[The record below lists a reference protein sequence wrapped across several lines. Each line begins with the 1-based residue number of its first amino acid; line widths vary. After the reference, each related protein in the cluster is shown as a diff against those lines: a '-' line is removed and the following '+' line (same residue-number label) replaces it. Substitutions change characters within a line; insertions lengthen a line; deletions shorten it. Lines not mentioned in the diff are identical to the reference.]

1 MYHRIRIFSSVF
13 IIVFF
18 LLTIFSSIFADSFR
32 GKPILSGTWRNQE
45 IEYVAGETLVK
56 LKPGVSP
63 SQIEQLLDENEGF
76 LIGDFDKYRW
86 GLVGLIPFNPR
97 TIIKY
102 NLPQKTKVTIKIY
115 NILGQLVKTLVDEVQ
130 GSGVHQIA
138 WKGENNSGQKVSSGI
153 YFYRIQT
160 EDFVEVKKMIFI
172 K

>member
-63 SQIEQLLDENEGF
+63 S
-76 LIGDFDKYRW
+76 
-86 GLVGLIPFNPR
+86 
-97 TIIKY
+97 
-102 NLPQKTKVTIKIY
+102 
-115 NILGQLVKTLVDEVQ
+115 
-130 GSGVHQIA
+130 
-138 WKGENNSGQKVSSGI
+138 
-153 YFYRIQT
+153 
-160 EDFVEVKKMIFI
+160 
-172 K
+172 